1 MDKTSSSIIDH
12 TIKGIV
18 ALISRTFILDI
29 VSTATSLIIFSILT
43 QSEVGIY
50 TVVIAIQRVIS
61 FFTDF
66 GFGAA
71 LVQKKD
77 ELTKEDLRTS
87 FTLQAVLTGSIVILV
102 FLLRVQITAFF

>member
-1 MDKTSSSIIDH
+1 MENSNNSIVRQ
-12 TIKGIV
+12 TAKGII

-29 VSTATSLIIFSILT
+29 VSTATSLVIFSILS
-43 QSEVGIY
+43 QSQVGIY

-61 FFTDF
+61 FFADF

-77 ELTKEDLRTS
+77 ELTKNDLQTS
-87 FTLQAVLTGSIVILV
+87 FTLQSILTGGI
-102 FLLRVQITAFF
+102 FLLVLLLKVP